1 LTESKTLRYRELVGQ
16 QDSANA
22 VATVREFNRFYT
34 RVIGVLDECLL
45 DTPYTLT
52 EARVIFELAQG
63 EQVEVVTLRRR
74 LGLDPGYLSRILSR
88 YESDGLIIRSRSTSD
103 ARRQV
108 VRLTAAGR
116 SAYKTLDE
124 RSARQI
130 EAVLEGLAGEER
142 RRLLDAM
149 ATIRDVLG
157 DSRRQRRVMLRPLRI
172 GDLGWVVGRHGV
184 VYAEEYGWDQSFEA
198 LVARIVADYGQHH
211 DSQRENAW
219 IAEIDGEAVGCVFC
233 VRKDDETAQLRILL
247 VEPSAR
253 GFGVGTALVDA
264 CIEFARRAG
273 YQKMVLWTNSVLEAA
288 RRIYERAGF
297 KLLDEQPHH
306 SYGHDLVSQWWV
318 LDL

>member
-1 LTESKTLRYRELVGQ
+1 LTESKTLRYREFVGQ

-34 RVIGVLDECLL
+34 RVIGVLDEGLL

-142 RRLLDAM
+142 RRLLDGM

-157 DSRRQRRVMLRPLRI
+157 DSRRERRVMLRPLRI

-233 VRKDDETAQLRILL
+233 VHKDDETAQLRILL

>member
-1 LTESKTLRYRELVGQ
+1 MGQ
-16 QDSANA
+16 QGSANA

-34 RVIGVLDECLL
+34 RVIGVLDEGLL

-63 EQVEVVTLRRR
+63 EQVEVAILRRR
-74 LGLDPGYLSRILSR
+74 LGLDPGYLSRILGR

-130 EAVLEGLAGEER
+130 QAVLEGLADEEQ
-142 RRLLDAM
+142 RRLLGAM
-149 ATIRDVLG
+149 ATISDVLG
-157 DSRRQRRVMLRPLRI
+157 DSRREQRVTLRPLRI
-172 GDLGWVVGRHGV
+172 GELGWVIGRHGA
-184 VYAEEYGWDQSFEA
+184 VYAEEFGWDESFEA
-198 LVARIVADYGQHH
+198 LVARIVADYAQQH
-211 DSQRENAW
+211 DPQRENAW
-219 IAEIDGEAVGCVFC
+219 IAEIDGEPVGCVFC
-233 VRKDDETAQLRILL
+233 VRKDDKTAQLRILL

-264 CIEFARRAG
+264 CIEFARQAG
-273 YQKMVLWTNSVLEAA
+273 YLKVVLWTNSVLESA

-297 KLLDEQPHH
+297 KLLDEHPHH

-318 LDL
+318 LAL

>member
-1 LTESKTLRYRELVGQ
+1 MGQ
-16 QDSANA
+16 QDNANA

-34 RVIGVLDECLL
+34 RVIGVLDGGLL

-52 EARVIFELAQG
+52 EARVIFELAQR
-63 EQVEVVTLRRR
+63 EQVEVTTLRRR

-88 YESDGLIIRSRSTSD
+88 YESDGLIIRSRSTTD

-116 SAYKTLDE
+116 SAYQTLDE

-130 EAVLEGLAGEER
+130 QAMLEGLADEEQ
-142 RRLLDAM
+142 RRLLGGM
-149 ATIRDVLG
+149 ATISDVLG
-157 DSRRQRRVMLRPLRI
+157 DSRREHRVTLRPVRV
-172 GDLGWVVGRHGV
+172 GDLGWVIGRHGA
-184 VYAEEYGWDQSFEA
+184 VYAEEFGWDESFEA
-198 LVARIVADYGQHH
+198 LVARIVADYAQQH
-211 DSQRENAW
+211 DPQRENAW
-219 IAEIDGEAVGCVFC
+219 IAEIDGEPVGCVFC

-264 CIEFARRAG
+264 CIEFARQAG
-273 YQKMVLWTNSVLEAA
+273 YRTVVLWTNSVLEAA

-318 LDL
+318 LEL

>member
-1 LTESKTLRYRELVGQ
+1 VGQ
-16 QDSANA
+16 QDSANT

-34 RVIGVLDECLL
+34 GVIGVLDEGLL

-63 EQVEVVTLRRR
+63 EQVEVATLRRR
-74 LGLDPGYLSRILSR
+74 LGLDPGYLSRILGR

-116 SAYKTLDE
+116 SAYKNLDQ

-130 EAVLEGLAGEER
+130 EAVLDGLPDEQQ
-142 RRLLDAM
+142 RRLLGAM
-149 ATIRDVLG
+149 ETIRDVLG
-157 DSRRQRRVMLRPLRI
+157 ESRRERLVTVRPLRI
-172 GDLGWVVGRHGV
+172 GDLGWVVGRHGAI
-184 VYAEEYGWDQSFEA
+184 YAEEYGWDQSFEA
-198 LVARIVADYGQHH
+198 LVARIVADYAQHH
-211 DSQRENAW
+211 DPQRENAW

-264 CIEFARRAG
+264 CIEFARQMG
-273 YQKMVLWTNSVLEAA
+273 YQKMVLWTNSVLESA

-297 KLLDEQPHH
+297 KLLDEQSHH

>member
-1 LTESKTLRYRELVGQ
+1 VGQ

-34 RVIGVLDECLL
+34 RVIGVLDEGLL

-52 EARVIFELAQG
+52 EARVIFELAQR
-63 EQVEVVTLRRR
+63 EQVEVAILRRR

-130 EAVLEGLAGEER
+130 QAVLEGLADEEQ
-142 RRLLDAM
+142 RRLLAAM
-149 ATIRDVLG
+149 ATITDVLG
-157 DSRRQRRVMLRPLRI
+157 NSRREHRVTLRPLRI
-172 GDLGWVVGRHGV
+172 GDLGWVIGRHGA
-184 VYAEEYGWDQSFEA
+184 VYAAEFGWDESFEA
-198 LVARIVADYGQHH
+198 LVARIVADYAQQH
-211 DSQRENAW
+211 DPQRENAW
-219 IAEIDGEAVGCVFC
+219 IAEIDGEPVGCVFC

-253 GFGVGTALVDA
+253 GFGVGTALVAA
-264 CIEFARRAG
+264 CIEFARQAG
-273 YQKMVLWTNSVLEAA
+273 YRTVVLWTNSVLEAA

-318 LDL
+318 LAL

>member
-1 LTESKTLRYRELVGQ
+1 VGQ

-34 RVIGVLDECLL
+34 RVIGVLDEGLL

-130 EAVLEGLAGEER
+130 EAVLEGLAGEEQ

-149 ATIRDVLG
+149 ATVRDVLG
-157 DSRRQRRVMLRPLRI
+157 DSRRERRVMLRPLRI

-198 LVARIVADYGQHH
+198 LVARIVADFGQHH
-211 DSQRENAW
+211 DPRRENAW

>member
-1 LTESKTLRYRELVGQ
+1 
-16 QDSANA
+16 
-22 VATVREFNRFYT
+22 
-34 RVIGVLDECLL
+34 
-45 DTPYTLT
+45 
-52 EARVIFELAQG
+52 
-63 EQVEVVTLRRR
+63 
-74 LGLDPGYLSRILSR
+74 
-88 YESDGLIIRSRSTSD
+88 
-103 ARRQV
+103 V

-130 EAVLEGLAGEER
+130 EAVLEGLAGEEQ

-149 ATIRDVLG
+149 ATVRDVLG
-157 DSRRQRRVMLRPLRI
+157 DSRRERRVMLRPLRI

-198 LVARIVADYGQHH
+198 LVARIVADFGQHH
-211 DSQRENAW
+211 DPRRENAW

>member
-1 LTESKTLRYRELVGQ
+1 MGRQG
-16 QDSANA
+16 SASA

-34 RVIGVLDECLL
+34 RVIGVLDEGLL

-63 EQVEVVTLRRR
+63 EQVEVATLRQR

-88 YESDGLIIRSRSTSD
+88 YASDGLIIRGRSTSD

-124 RSARQI
+124 RSAHQI
-130 EAVLEGLAGEER
+130 EAVLEGLAGEEQ

-149 ATIRDVLG
+149 ATIHDVLG
-157 DSRRQRRVMLRPLRI
+157 DSRRERQVTLRPLRI
-172 GDLGWVVGRHGV
+172 GDLGWVVGRHGA
-184 VYAEEYGWDQSFEA
+184 VYAEEYGWNLSFEA
-198 LVARIVADYGQHH
+198 LVARIVADYAERR
-211 DSQRENAW
+211 DPQRENAW
-219 IAEIDGEAVGCVFC
+219 IAEIDGQPVGCVFC

-264 CIEFARRAG
+264 CIEFARQAG

-297 KLLDEQPHH
+297 KLLGEEPHH

-318 LDL
+318 LDLDRDA

>member
-1 LTESKTLRYRELVGQ
+1 MGQ
-16 QDSANA
+16 QDNANA

-34 RVIGVLDECLL
+34 RVIGVLDGGLL

-52 EARVIFELAQG
+52 EARVIFELAQR
-63 EQVEVVTLRRR
+63 EQVEVTTLRRR

-88 YESDGLIIRSRSTSD
+88 YESDGLIIRSRSTTD

-108 VRLTAAGR
+108 VRLTATGR
-116 SAYKTLDE
+116 SAYQTLDE

-130 EAVLEGLAGEER
+130 QAMLEGLADEEQ
-142 RRLLDAM
+142 RRLLGAM
-149 ATIRDVLG
+149 ATISDVLG
-157 DSRRQRRVMLRPLRI
+157 DSRREHRVTLRPVRV
-172 GDLGWVVGRHGV
+172 GDLGWVIGRHGA
-184 VYAEEYGWDQSFEA
+184 VYAEEFGWDESFEA
-198 LVARIVADYGQHH
+198 LVARIVADYAQQH
-211 DSQRENAW
+211 DPQRENAW
-219 IAEIDGEAVGCVFC
+219 IAEIDGEPVGCVFC

-264 CIEFARRAG
+264 CIEFARQAG
-273 YQKMVLWTNSVLEAA
+273 YRTVVLWTNSVLEAA

-318 LDL
+318 LEL

>member
-1 LTESKTLRYRELVGQ
+1 VGQ
-16 QDSANA
+16 QDTANA
-22 VATVREFNRFYT
+22 VTTVREFNRFYT
-34 RVIGVLDECLL
+34 RVIGVLDEGLL

-63 EQVEVVTLRRR
+63 EQVEVVALRRR

-124 RSARQI
+124 RSAGQI
-130 EAVLEGLAGEER
+130 EAVLEGLAGEEQ

-149 ATIRDVLG
+149 ATVRDVLG
-157 DSRRQRRVMLRPLRI
+157 DSRRERRVMLRPLRI

-198 LVARIVADYGQHH
+198 LVARIVADYGQYH
-211 DSQRENAW
+211 DPLRENAW

>member
-1 LTESKTLRYRELVGQ
+1 VGQ

-22 VATVREFNRFYT
+22 VTTVREFNRFYT
-34 RVIGVLDECLL
+34 RVIGVLDEGLL

-130 EAVLEGLAGEER
+130 EAVLEGLAGEEQ

-149 ATIRDVLG
+149 ATVRDVLG
-157 DSRRQRRVMLRPLRI
+157 DSRRERRVMLRPLRI

-198 LVARIVADYGQHH
+198 LVARIVADFGQHH
-211 DSQRENAW
+211 DPRRENAW

>member
-1 LTESKTLRYRELVGQ
+1 VGQ

-34 RVIGVLDECLL
+34 RVIGVLEEGLL

-63 EQVEVVTLRRR
+63 EQVEVAALRRR

-130 EAVLEGLAGEER
+130 EAVLEGLAGEEH

-157 DSRRQRRVMLRPLRI
+157 DSRRERRVMLRPLRI

-198 LVARIVADYGQHH
+198 LVARIVADYGQHR
-211 DSQRENAW
+211 DPQRENAW

-297 KLLDEQPHH
+297 KLLGEEPHH

>member
-1 LTESKTLRYRELVGQ
+1 VGQ

-34 RVIGVLDECLL
+34 RVIGVLDEGLL

-63 EQVEVVTLRRR
+63 EQVEVATLRRR

-88 YESDGLIIRSRSTSD
+88 YESDGLIIRSRSRSD

-108 VRLTAAGR
+108 VRLTDAGR

-130 EAVLEGLAGEER
+130 EAVLEGLADEEQ
-142 RRLLDAM
+142 RRLLGAM
-149 ATIRDVLG
+149 ATISDVLG
-157 DSRRQRRVMLRPLRI
+157 DSRRERRVTLRPLRI
-172 GDLGWVVGRHGV
+172 GDLGWVIGRHGA
-184 VYAEEYGWDQSFEA
+184 VYAAEFGWDESFEA
-198 LVARIVADYGQHH
+198 LVARIVADYAQQH
-211 DSQRENAW
+211 DPQRESAW
-219 IAEIDGEAVGCVFC
+219 IAEIDGEPVGCVFC

-264 CIEFARRAG
+264 CLEFARQAG
-273 YQKMVLWTNSVLEAA
+273 YRTVVLWTNSVLEAA

-297 KLLDEQPHH
+297 KLIDEQPHH

-318 LDL
+318 LEL

>member
-233 VRKDDETAQLRILL
+233 VHKDDETAQLRILL

>member
-1 LTESKTLRYRELVGQ
+1 
-16 QDSANA
+16 
-22 VATVREFNRFYT
+22 
-34 RVIGVLDECLL
+34 L

-124 RSARQI
+124 RSARKI
-130 EAVLEGLAGEER
+130 EPALKGFAGGEQG
-142 RRLLDAM
+142 RLLDAM
-149 ATIRDVLG
+149 ATVRDVLG
-157 DSRRQRRVMLRPLRI
+157 DSRRERRVMLRPLRI

-184 VYAEEYGWDQSFEA
+184 VYAEAYGWDQSFEA

-247 VEPSAR
+247 VE
-253 GFGVGTALVDA
+253 
-264 CIEFARRAG
+264 
-273 YQKMVLWTNSVLEAA
+273 
-288 RRIYERAGF
+288 
-297 KLLDEQPHH
+297 
-306 SYGHDLVSQWWV
+306 
-318 LDL
+318 

>member
-1 LTESKTLRYRELVGQ
+1 VGR
-16 QDSANA
+16 QDSTNA
-22 VATVREFNRFYT
+22 VATIREFNRFYT
-34 RVIGVLDECLL
+34 RVIGVLDEGLL

-63 EQVEVVTLRRR
+63 EQVEVATLRRR

-130 EAVLEGLAGEER
+130 QAVLEGLADAEQ
-142 RRLLDAM
+142 RRLLSAM
-149 ATIRDVLG
+149 ATIREALG
-157 DSRRQRRVMLRPLRI
+157 DSRREHRVTLRPLRI
-172 GDLGWVVGRHGV
+172 GDLGWVIGRHGA
-184 VYAEEYGWDQSFEA
+184 VYAEEYGWDESFEA
-198 LVARIVADYGQHH
+198 LVARIVADYAEHH
-211 DSQRENAW
+211 DPQRETAW
-219 IAEIDGEAVGCVFC
+219 IAEIDGEPVGCVFC
-233 VRKDDETAQLRILL
+233 VRKDDDTAQLRILL

-264 CIEFARRAG
+264 CIEFARQAG
-273 YQKMVLWTNSVLEAA
+273 YQKVVLWTNSVLEAA

-318 LDL
+318 LEL

>member
-1 LTESKTLRYRELVGQ
+1 VGQ
-16 QDSANA
+16 HESANA
-22 VATVREFNRFYT
+22 VATIREFNRFYT
-34 RVIGVLDECLL
+34 RVIGVLDEGLL

-63 EQVEVVTLRRR
+63 EQVEVATLRRR

-88 YESDGLIIRSRSTSD
+88 YESDGLIIRSRSASD

-130 EAVLEGLAGEER
+130 EAVFEGLVDEEQ
-142 RRLLDAM
+142 RRLLAAM

-157 DSRRQRRVMLRPLRI
+157 DSRRERRVTLRPLRI
-172 GDLGWVVGRHGV
+172 GDLGWVISRHGA
-184 VYAEEYGWDQSFEA
+184 VYAEEYGWDGSFEA
-198 LVARIVADYGQHH
+198 LVARIVADYAEHH
-211 DSQRENAW
+211 DPQRENAW
-219 IAEIDGEAVGCVFC
+219 IAEIEGEPVGCVFC
-233 VRKDDETAQLRILL
+233 VRRDDETAQLRILL

-264 CIEFARRAG
+264 CIEFARQVG
-273 YQKMVLWTNSVLEAA
+273 YRKVVLWTNSVLAAA

-297 KLLDEQPHH
+297 KLVDEQPHH

>member
-1 LTESKTLRYRELVGQ
+1 VGQ

-34 RVIGVLDECLL
+34 RVIGVLDEGLL

-130 EAVLEGLAGEER
+130 EAVLEGLAGEEH

-157 DSRRQRRVMLRPLRI
+157 DSRRERRVMLRPLRI

-198 LVARIVADYGQHH
+198 LVARIVADYGQHR
-211 DSQRENAW
+211 DPQRENAW

-297 KLLDEQPHH
+297 KLLGEEPHH